1 MEDYQRVSPV
11 VTRQRVINH
20 SGRGFVSGRERL
32 AFRTQIVGG
41 ISHRSEGRI
50 TKRRLPEGEGAYD
63 VP

>member
-1 MEDYQRVSPV
+1 M
-11 VTRQRVINH
+11 
-20 SGRGFVSGRERL
+20 SGRERL

-63 VP
+63 VPGLEGALVKFRPGRDKWSIQV